1 MKILDTNFIISL
13 FNQTDKN
20 HTTAKDMFFSLGEDE
35 KIRVPFIVA
44 AELAVSED
52 SRKLLEASKAISSK
66 FLVNS
71 ETDLDYIS
79 KTPTKTKKQLKA
91 NDCLLIALCERHNA
105 DLMTFDKALKT
116 NFSINQ
122 I

>member
-1 MKILDTNFIISL
+1 
-13 FNQTDKN
+13 
-20 HTTAKDMFFSLGEDE
+20 MFFSLGEDE

-66 FLVNS
+66 FLVNN

-91 NDCLLIALCERHNA
+91 NDCLLIALCERYNA

-122 I
+122 IKKYRKKWKIPFKY